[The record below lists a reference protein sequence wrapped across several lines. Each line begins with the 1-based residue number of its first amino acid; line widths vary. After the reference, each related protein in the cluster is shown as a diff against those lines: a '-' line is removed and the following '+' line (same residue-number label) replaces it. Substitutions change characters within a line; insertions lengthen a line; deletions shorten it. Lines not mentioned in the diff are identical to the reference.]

1 VQLVDRRTYTQT
13 HYPPGAPALFA
24 VAYALGGRAN
34 TAQLDIPAAY
44 PGLSRDAALSLEA
57 RRNVARYGRGRPAA
71 FAGLLLS
78 KLPRMWWVYSEGLRT
93 REPAAAAALHRVLLV
108 LSLLLLG
115 AGLALTR
122 HPALLAVTLVLAAIS
137 AQHMLLL
144 ALPRYAYPLLPVLY
158 ASAAAAAAL
167 LVERQRSE
175 R

>member
-1 VQLVDRRTYTQT
+1 
-13 HYPPGAPALFA
+13 
-24 VAYALGGRAN
+24 
-34 TAQLDIPAAY
+34 
-44 PGLSRDAALSLEA
+44 
-57 RRNVARYGRGRPAA
+57 
-71 FAGLLLS
+71 
-78 KLPRMWWVYSEGLRT
+78 M
-93 REPAAAAALHRVLLV
+93 LLV